1 VLTCTGLCGNYVN
14 CGMTSRDAGSIV
26 AAMPDDTDT
35 LLRRLREAIARRDG
49 ATRGSP
55 EWDAA
60 MDYVEDVERR
70 LQMSDA
76 EAVPA

>member
-1 VLTCTGLCGNYVN
+1 MQVRTGLRLNYVN
-14 CGMTSRDAGSIV
+14 CGMTQRSTGSIV
-26 AAMPDDTDT
+26 GCMPEDTET
-35 LLRRLREAIARRDG
+35 LLRRLQEAVARRDG

-60 MDYVEDVERR
+60 MDYVDDIERR
-70 LQMSDA
+70 LAMADA